1 MSIQEIVAYVYGAL
15 MELRGRGQKP
25 SWVLLNAERYRELQ
39 CWHRQL
45 GELPAHDYIDPDHLF
60 DIPIALD
67 NSVEFAV
74 LDASGQVVQHIPR
87 QREQE
92 NHGKNL

>member
-1 MSIQEIVAYVYGAL
+1 MSIQEIVAQVYGAWL
-15 MELRGRGQKP
+15 QLKERGQKP

-39 CWHRQL
+39 FWHRKL

-67 NSVEFAV
+67 NTVEFAV
-74 LDASGQVVQHIPR
+74 LDQSGLPVERVP
-87 QREQE
+87 REQE
-92 NHGKNL
+92 